1 MSTSS
6 DAIPASVEVRF
17 RIEPSEPPLAY
28 PVLTAGRTVTD
39 LDVEVV
45 GPGVLA
51 TITLPLGQA
60 RVWAGELFSAVSV
73 ACREATGDSHAL
85 TDAELGEL
93 GELDDPDA
101 YDPGPGMLVVAA
113 GGQPGR
119 VRFHLVVDIQ
129 GDCLSSPDLRA
140 GLVDQLAGRFNT
152 TRIAVSD
159 GQILAGLRSQPPEA
173 P

>member
-1 MSTSS
+1 MTMSTSS

-28 PVLTAGRTVTD
+28 PVLSADRIVTD
-39 LDVEVV
+39 LDVELV

-60 RVWAGELFSAVSV
+60 RAWAGELYSAVSV
-73 ACREATGDSHAL
+73 AYREATGDPHAL
-85 TDAELGEL
+85 TDDQLN
-93 GELDDPDA
+93 ELDDPDA

-113 GGQPGR
+113 NGQPGR

-129 GDCLSSPDLRA
+129 GDCLSSSHLRA
-140 GLVDQLAGRFNT
+140 GIVDHLAGRFNA

-159 GQILAGLRSQPPEA
+159 GQILAGVRWQPPEA
-173 P
+173 L

>member
-1 MSTSS
+1 VSTSS

-28 PVLTAGRTVTD
+28 PVLTADRTVAD
-39 LDVEVV
+39 LDVELV

-60 RVWAGELFSAVSV
+60 RAWAGELFSAVSV
-73 ACREATGDSHAL
+73 AYREETGDPYAL
-85 TDAELGEL
+85 TDAELGA
-93 GELDDPDA
+93 LDDPDA

-113 GGQPGR
+113 VGQPAG

-129 GDCLSSPDLRA
+129 GDCLSSSDLRA

-159 GQILAGLRSQPPEA
+159 GQILAGLRLLPPEA